1 MRRLAGRP
9 SGRYTDQLHRVPM
22 SDRPPVPPPAR
33 AAHPPRREAEA
44 RDAVFED
51 VTWDGE
57 APVEAP
63 AYVPHASGDGYAAP
77 GAAPGASGFRIDFDA
92 PGDAPTGA
100 APYGAPLGS
109 TVPARIAPPA
119 ATTALVP
126 LPAGGGVPALPPP
139 PPPAAP
145 RAEARRA
152 ARDKVQMLRRHK
164 WAVVACT
171 LLGAAAGLGYSLLTP
186 PRYEAYAVLLVKAP
200 AESGT
205 EAAVTGGFG
214 GAVGTDDSRT
224 LNQALILQEAPAI
237 ARQTAEALL
246 ARDDADRLSTVARAA
261 DKMGAPLTAEALA
274 EYLRDKV
281 VSVTPEGEDVD
292 AIRVRA
298 AAADPHEAALIA
310 SLFTERFQRISRD
323 TNLDRVEGT
332 GTLLDEQIAA
342 KQGELDE
349 IEAQLAG
356 YMTRENAAGLDQQ
369 TSTTVSGIGTL
380 QSQLDN
386 ARVAVRTHSARLGQ
400 LERDL
405 ASVRGRL
412 EAGAATATVTSPVQ
426 TTELDTQIASLERLV
441 EQVYVHNPQLRGNP
455 SAHPDLQ
462 NMLSRLEG
470 LRAERRRV
478 VERQTQGTIASG
490 GLDLSA
496 QSAQYITS
504 LQQQISS
511 VRADLQ
517 GAQAQV
523 STLSGR
529 LGQERGR
536 LRGVPR
542 QQVDIAQMERE
553 RAALVEALAG
563 LQRERN
569 QTEVA
574 ASTEL
579 GSTQLV
585 REVQVPRKSTGPKLP
600 MNVGLG
606 GGLGLLLGLALA
618 AVRYRTDARA
628 HTPQDLQDAGFA
640 VVGTIPDV
648 SAALR
653 EGRRPV
659 GAASIHPALVTLTQ
673 PFEPAAEAFRHLHAG
688 LHTGEARPPQVV
700 LVTGPEIGGGKSL
713 VAGNLAVAAAQAG
726 RRVLLVDA
734 DLRKPSVP
742 DLLGLR
748 DLPSLGQGP
757 EGSNLVYWSTPVPSL
772 FAMTPR
778 ERAVTPEQLWAPHV
792 VGSLLANLRAA
803 FDLIVIDAA
812 PALVAA
818 DATLLAPHA
827 DAALLVARAGRTDL
841 DAMTQVATE
850 LSGVGLTRIGA
861 VLNQFHPRKAVGYAR
876 TAGARFQRRAA

>member
-1 MRRLAGRP
+1 
-9 SGRYTDQLHRVPM
+9 M

-33 AAHPPRREAEA
+33 AAHPPRREADDRV

-63 AYVPHASGDGYAAP
+63 AYVPHATGDGYAAP
-77 GAAPGASGFRIDFDA
+77 GFAPLSDVAPGGGFRIDFDEPA
-92 PGDAPTGA
+92 VSGE

-109 TVPARIAPPA
+109 TVPARIAPVA
-119 ATTALVP
+119 ASTALVP
-126 LPAGGGVPALPPP
+126 MTAGGGVPALPPP
-139 PPPAAP
+139 PPPVAP

-152 ARDKVQMLRRHK
+152 ARDKMQMLRRHT
-164 WAVVACT
+164 WAIVGCT
-171 LLGAAAGLGYSLLTP
+171 LLGLGAGALATWLTP
-186 PRYEAYAVLLVKAP
+186 PSYEAYAVLLVKSP
-200 AESGT
+200 AEGGT
-205 EAAVTGGFG
+205 EAAVTGGF
-214 GAVGTDDSRT
+214 AAAPGTDDSRI
-224 LNQALILQEAPAI
+224 LNQALILEQAPAI
-237 ARQTAEALL
+237 ARGTAEAIL
-246 ARDDADRLSTVARAA
+246 ARDDASSLTVVA
-261 DKMGAPLTAEALA
+261 DAGEAAEAPVTPDVLA
-274 EYLRDKV
+274 EYLQSEV
-281 VSVTPEGEDVD
+281 VTVAPAGSDVD
-292 AIRVRA
+292 AIRVA
-298 AAADPHEAALIA
+298 ATARDPHEAALVA
-310 SLFTERFQRISRD
+310 GLFTERYQRISRD
-323 TNLDRVEGT
+323 TNLDRVQGT
-332 GTLLDEQIAA
+332 TSLLEEQIAMR
-342 KQGELDE
+342 QGELDE

-356 YMTRENAAGLDQQ
+356 YMTRENAAGLDAQ
-369 TSTTVSGIGTL
+369 TSTTVSGIGAL

-386 ARVAVRTHSARLGQ
+386 ARVAVRTHSARLAQ

-412 EAGAATATVTSPVQ
+412 ETGAATATVTSPVQ
-426 TTELDTQIASLERLV
+426 TTELDTQIASLERLI
-441 EQVYVHNPQLRGNP
+441 EQVYVHNPELRGNP

-462 NMLSRLEG
+462 NMTTRLEG
-470 LRAERRRV
+470 LRAERRRI

-542 QQVDIAQMERE
+542 QQTDIAQMERRRDE
-553 RAALVEALAG
+553 LVTALAG
-563 LQRERN
+563 LQQERN

-579 GSTQLV
+579 GLTQLV
-585 REVQVPRKSTGPKLP
+585 REVQVPREPSGPKLP
-600 MNVGLG
+600 LNLGLG
-606 GGLGLLLGLALA
+606 GGLGLLLGLAFA

-653 EGRRPV
+653 DGRRPV

-688 LHTGEARPPQVV
+688 LHTGEAHPPQVV

-748 DLPSLGQGP
+748 DMPSLGEGP

-778 ERAVTPEQLWAPHV
+778 ERAESPEQLWAPHV
-792 VGSLLANLRAA
+792 VGSLLANLRTA

-812 PALVAA
+812 PALAAA

-827 DAALLVARAGRTDL
+827 DAALLVARTGRTDL